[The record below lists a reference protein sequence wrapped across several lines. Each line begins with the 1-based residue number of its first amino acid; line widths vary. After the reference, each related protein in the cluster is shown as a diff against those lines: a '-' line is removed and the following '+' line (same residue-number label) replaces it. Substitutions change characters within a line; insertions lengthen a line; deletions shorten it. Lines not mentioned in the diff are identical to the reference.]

1 MTILKTTDLN
11 ILDCSFAVCELQLN
25 ISIILE
31 VTAIGSS
38 AKYTFVESL
47 LCATP
52 GNVSN
57 V

>member
-31 VTAIGSS
+31 VTAIDSS